1 MDPVTNQEN
10 TQTSQA
16 TEEVIDPVTE
26 DPSLA
31 LVKEIEDLKAK
42 LAEESNLRLRAHAD
56 LDNFRKR
63 KEQELISFRKFA
75 QEQILLELLPVLDN
89 FDLAI
94 QHSGT
99 PDSSS
104 QKVME
109 GVLLIQKQLKSVL
122 DKAGVI
128 GINAVGQPFDPN
140 FHQSIGQEDSELG
153 SNLVVREMQA
163 GYTLHGRVIRPSL
176 VIVSN

>member
-1 MDPVTNQEN
+1 MDPIINQEN
-10 TQTSQA
+10 SETLQA
-16 TEEVIDPVTE
+16 TEVSDPVME

-31 LVKEIEDLKAK
+31 LVKEIEELKAK